1 MRIAVFGIGLLGGSF
16 CRALRS
22 CVDGVRITAYDI
34 DNEILFKAK
43 HEGIVDEVLDRD
55 DIDLEADAVFIALP
69 VIRSTDMIL
78 RVLDRT
84 GPQTLVVDMG
94 SVKRGVIDA
103 VIGHA
108 DAGRFV
114 PCHPMAGSEQSG
126 YEWSRGDLFRNAWVI
141 VTPHEKNSDEMIA
154 RAKSLWETIGC
165 TAFIADALAHDMIV
179 AMTSHMPHLVSCAIA
194 RAAIEGTDFNAGI
207 VPFLGPG
214 IIDMTRLAGGSPMIW
229 SEICAMNTH
238 NITGALDLIIGILT
252 DARNAL
258 SSGDSRMMIEQY
270 LEKSIQSRKE
280 IEYAQNSGRC

>member
-1 MRIAVFGIGLLGGSF
+1 MRIAVFGIGLLGGSV

-22 CVDGVRITAYDI
+22 SSAGVHITAYDI
-34 DNEILFKAK
+34 DRDILLKAK
-43 HEGIVDEVLDRD
+43 HEGMIDEILARD
-55 DIDLEADAVFIALP
+55 DTDIEADAVFIALP

-103 VIGHA
+103 VIGHT

-114 PCHPMAGSEQSG
+114 PCHPMAGSEHSG
-126 YEWSRGDLFRNAWVI
+126 YEWSRDDLFRNAWVI
-141 VTPHEKNSDEMIA
+141 ITPHKKNSDAMIT

-165 TAFIADALAHDMIV
+165 VASISDASAHDTIV

-194 RAAIEGTDFNAGI
+194 RAAIEGTDFNPGM
-207 VPFLGPG
+207 VPFFGQG
-214 IIDMTRLAGGSPMIW
+214 IIDMTRLAGGSPLIW
-229 SEICAMNTH
+229 SEICAMNAH
-238 NITGALDLIIGILT
+238 NITDALDCIIGILK
-252 DARNAL
+252 DARDAI
-258 SSGDSRMMIEQY
+258 SSNDSRIMIEQY